1 MKNIKIAIN
10 YNNAIV
16 KNNQLLY
23 HISEDLK
30 HFKILTTGH
39 KIIMGTKTF
48 LSLPDTKPLVG
59 RDNIILTR
67 NKKDFVDKIASTHPY
82 RTFDNLIVCTDLQD
96 LINTYK
102 DSKEEIFVIGGSE
115 IYNQFLPYANRIYLT
130 QIKDNLEGD
139 KYFEFNKDDFD
150 LEEFEERTSK
160 DGPVYRFENYI
171 RKQITE
177 NTVL

>member
-1 MKNIKIAIN
+1 MINIIVARN
-10 YNNAIV
+10 DNNAIG
-16 KNNQLLY
+16 KDNQLLY
-23 HISEDLK
+23 HISKDLK

-39 KIIMGTKTF
+39 KVIMGTKMF
-48 LSLPDTKPLVG
+48 LSLPDTKPLTG

-67 NKKDFVDKIASTHPY
+67 NEKDFVDKIASIHPY
-82 RTFDNLIVCTDLQD
+82 SNFDNLIVCTDLQD

-102 DSKEEIFVIGGSE
+102 DSKEEVFVIGGSE

-160 DGPVYRFENYI
+160 DGLVYRFENYI
-171 RKQITE
+171 KKQITK